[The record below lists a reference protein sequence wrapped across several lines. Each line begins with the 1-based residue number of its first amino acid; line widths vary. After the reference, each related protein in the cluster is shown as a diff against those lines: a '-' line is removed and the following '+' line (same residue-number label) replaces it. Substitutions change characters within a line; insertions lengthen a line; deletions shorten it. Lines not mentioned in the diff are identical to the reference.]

1 MRILSHLFSWV
12 FLPLFMPTYGILI
25 TLFVPAI
32 STHYAMTS
40 LYFAPLPT
48 KWALFTIFFM
58 FSVVAPGVS
67 FILLHR
73 FKVIST
79 IDIERQGERGL
90 PLIIMLIYSLV
101 LFFLLA
107 YKAGNNTLP
116 SYYYALPLS
125 GVAITSL
132 FLLINRWIK
141 ISLHAAGAGIL
152 VGFLAVY
159 TSAQSDFSAGW
170 LLGSI
175 IAAGLTMS
183 ARLYLKKHKPIEVY
197 SGFVLATLITA
208 GLNLY
213 LNQIG

>member
-25 TLFVPAI
+25 SLFAPAI
-32 STHYAMTS
+32 STHYSMSS

-58 FSVVAPGVS
+58 FSVVAPGIS

-79 IDIERQGERGL
+79 IDIENQRERSL

-101 LFFLLA
+101 LFFLLI
-107 YKAGNNTLP
+107 YKAGATTLP
-116 SYYYALPLS
+116 TYYYALPLS

-159 TSAQSDFSAGW
+159 TTSQSDFTIWW
-170 LLGSI
+170 LIGSI

-183 ARLYLKKHKPIEVY
+183 ARLFLKKHQPIEVY
-197 SGFVLATLITA
+197 AGFFLATLITSS
-208 GLNLY
+208 LHLY
-213 LNQIG
+213 LIYLG